1 MEHGE
6 TLCCVD
12 LQVAGRVGEGGCG
25 LTAVAGGWSH
35 SQLPAVG
42 ETGWDLGVC
51 DTFDTFDM
59 LSREKRRSARQ
70 NFQISGSC
78 ENFQT
83 PGAVGKIALWVAL
96 SQKQPV
102 KTCHPVLGSYTCTT
116 PATAGALTAPLA
128 TARFDCTP
136 GTCARGQQLAPN
148 PREHPVPLYNKPMQ
162 IPGSGWRG
170 NLVVFFGLQPET
182 IGSPKEVRPPH
193 THTPASIYTQNS
205 HNDVEA

>member
-1 MEHGE
+1 MKRGQNPQVHA
-6 TLCCVD
+6 LSNLRICV
-12 LQVAGRVGEGGCG
+12 RNVGEICAVWG
-25 LTAVAGGWSH
+25 LTTVAGGGLIAL
-35 SQLPAVG
+35 SQLPGVVSLSVAGGGTSCRRWV
-42 ETGWDLGVC
+42 WDLGVC

-136 GTCARGQQLAPN
+136 GNRTARGGSNSRPTRENTLCRYTTNLGKSQVRVGEETWLFFLDSS
-148 PREHPVPLYNKPMQ
+148 PRP
-162 IPGSGWRG
+162 
-170 NLVVFFGLQPET
+170 
-182 IGSPKEVRPPH
+182 
-193 THTPASIYTQNS
+193 
-205 HNDVEA
+205 